1 MAPAAG
7 ENGPTGAD
15 GKAELELRKLAGEV
29 AKLAEEVPKLRNDN
43 KWWNRHAGASV
54 AAAAALV
61 SALQLANTLFIQAD
75 QRERTR
81 IERVEQ
87 QRRTEIERAAQA
99 AREAREQQRQEAE
112 RSIKCV
118 EIGMKVAEFTQGQ
131 LAELLAAAA
140 SATPSDAAVR
150 FENLVNTNVRVFPP
164 AEAAAILR
172 ALRPSLPSALPEGFS
187 GRALQSFDDLIAELD
202 ERGGTAGCDRPQAI
216 ALFRAPIGD
225 VQIAALPAP
234 PPPAPAPA
242 PPPVPLPVPL
252 QSPAPPAIAP
262 APRPAPV
269 TPGQPPSGADACPAV
284 PERRADAPELVMFPH
299 VLRAE
304 DRDAARRIMVRASAI
319 DPTLRREAVDNVDAR
334 NLRQRPEMRYYYPED
349 RLEAERLV
357 ALIRRAACEE
367 GLGRALEPLTAVY
380 IGNTFRNLPRGRI
393 ELWFPALPD

>member
-1 MAPAAG
+1 MASAAG
-7 ENGPTGAD
+7 ENGPKAAETR
-15 GKAELELRKLAGEV
+15 AELELRKLQGEV

-61 SALQLANTLFIQAD
+61 SALQLANTVFIQAD

-81 IERVEQ
+81 IERLEQ

-99 AREAREQQRQEAE
+99 AREAREQGRQEAE

-118 EIGMKVAEFTQGQ
+118 EIGMKVAEFTQRQ
-131 LAELLAAAA
+131 LAELLAAAG

-172 ALRPSLPSALPEGFS
+172 ALRPSLPSALPDGFS

-225 VQIAALPAP
+225 VQIAAVPAP
-234 PPPAPAPA
+234 PPAAAPVPAPVA
-242 PPPVPLPVPL
+242 PPSPPPNATAPL
-252 QSPAPPAIAP
+252 
-262 APRPAPV
+262 PRPAPAA
-269 TPGQPPSGADACPAV
+269 PARPASAAEACPAV
-284 PERRADAPELVMFPH
+284 PERRADAPELVLFPH

-304 DRDAARRIMVRASAI
+304 DRDAARRIMARAAAI
-319 DPTLRREAVDNVDAR
+319 DPMLRREAVDNVDAR